1 MLASDRSLYSYAFIS
16 LLACSGAGGEQ
27 ALQGPR
33 PVSNAQEVVS
43 LSTDKEI
50 YAAEDVI
57 ELTLE
62 LENNSDQPL
71 MLNFSTGQR
80 YEFTISKPPGETV
93 WSWSEERMFMQML
106 GQETV
111 GPNQV
116 LAYHEQI
123 SPELSAGTYTVT
135 GRIVA
140 QNETLVASVT
150 IVVQ

>member
-1 MLASDRSLYSYAFIS
+1 MLASGRSLYSYAFIS
-16 LLACSGAGGEQ
+16 LLACGGVGGEQ

-33 PVSNAQEVVS
+33 PVSNTQEVVS

-50 YAAEDVI
+50 YATGDVI

-62 LENNSDQPL
+62 LENSSDQAL
-71 MLNFSTGQR
+71 VLNFSTGQR
-80 YEFTISKPPGETV
+80 YDFAILQSPADTV

-116 LAYHEQI
+116 LVYHEQV

-140 QNETLVASVT
+140 QNETLLASTV